1 MPCQSSLR
9 RSSNPQPII
18 DQAKVTA
25 LQNLNV
31 KQPKLTT
38 LERAFWLTFKKQQ
51 HRNLTQS

>member
-18 DQAKVTA
+18 DQAKATA
-25 LQNLNV
+25 IQNLNV

-38 LERAFWLTFKKQQ
+38 LERSFWLTFKKQQ
-51 HRNLTQS
+51 HRTFTKS